1 MRLVL
6 LKLAAA
12 ALTLAL
18 ALTAV
23 VSAQISQECV
33 RKCDVQRAK
42 EIEAAV
48 KAYPDY
54 KDPRRLE
61 AIDKAQDNY
70 FDICNYKCV
79 YPERV

>member
-1 MRLVL
+1 MHLVV
-6 LKLAAA
+6 LKSAAV

-18 ALTAV
+18 ALSAG
-23 VSAQISQECV
+23 VSAQIDQVCV
-33 RKCDVQRAK
+33 HKCDVQRAK

-61 AIDKAQDNY
+61 AIDKSMDTW
-70 FDICNYKCV
+70 FDVCNYKCH
-79 YPERV
+79 YPDSS